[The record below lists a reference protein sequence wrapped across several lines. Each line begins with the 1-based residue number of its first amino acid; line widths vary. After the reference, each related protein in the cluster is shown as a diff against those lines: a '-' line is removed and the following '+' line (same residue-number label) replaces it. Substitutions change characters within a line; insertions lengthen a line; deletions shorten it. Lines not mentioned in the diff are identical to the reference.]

1 MDLSELLEI
10 QKSAFYHLP
19 GNPATDVYLLPVSGG
34 ADSSALAILL
44 HALFPRQRF
53 EMVFTDTI
61 ADDPS
66 IYDTLDAL
74 ERYLGKNITR
84 VAPEKGLFE
93 LIDHYNGYL
102 PSPKARWCTREL
114 KLVTFSKWI
123 QQYEGRQ
130 KWMFVGIRADESG
143 RLAFT
148 IDEVE
153 TVMPFIDMSLRR
165 EDIFSILD
173 RTIGIPRLYRVRS
186 RSGCT
191 VCPFQRRSEIVGM
204 LQEKPIEFIKGMKYE
219 KLAPADENRH
229 PAALPLHVDS
239 GISPNWLTL
248 PMPGAGE
255 ISGRRPKQTIPSL
268 FGEKGIFVGA
278 EFFMDGWLS
287 NDEFIWHQRVVS
299 YSPTLAGIS
308 QQLDDRYRHLLSTGE
323 VYGLSPDE
331 VRTKVRFAIYYI
343 ELSEVVFDPEPPTG
357 AGYTWQQG
365 SSYRQVQH
373 IVSYATRALHAEGMR
388 QEAAKRARPC
398 TVQEEWVEGSRN
410 GLAKIQHEVG
420 QVSVSQWYTASER
433 EPEITEEEEVAL
445 LPCPMC
451 HL

>member
-1 MDLSELLEI
+1 MDMSEVLSFHKGAL
-10 QKSAFYHLP
+10 YDLP
-19 GNPATDVYLLPVSGG
+19 GDPSADVYLLPVSGG
-34 ADSSALAILL
+34 ADSSALAILM
-44 HALFPRQRF
+44 HALFPNQRF
-53 EMVFTDTI
+53 EMVFTDTL

-66 IYDTLDAL
+66 IYETLNML
-74 ERYLGKNITR
+74 ERYLGKEITR
-84 VAPEKGLFE
+84 VAPDRGLFE

-102 PSPKARWCTREL
+102 PSPQARWCTREL

-123 QQYEGRQ
+123 KQYEGRQ

-153 TVMPFIDMSLRR
+153 TVMPFIDMGMRR
-165 EDIFSILD
+165 EDIFSVLD
-173 RTIGIPRLYRVRS
+173 RTIGIPKLYRVRS

-204 LQEKPIEFIKGMKYE
+204 LQEKPVEFVKGMKYE
-219 KLAPADENRH
+219 KLAPADASRH
-229 PAALPLHVDS
+229 PTAIPLHVDS

-248 PMPGAGE
+248 PMPAPGQ
-255 ISGRRPKQTIPSL
+255 ITGRRPKKAMPSL
-268 FGEKGIFVGA
+268 FGEKGVFVGA

-287 NDEFIWHQRVVS
+287 NHEFIWHQRVVS

-331 VRTKVRFAIYYI
+331 VRSKVRFAIYYI
-343 ELSEVVFDPEPPTG
+343 ELSDVVFDPEPPKEK
-357 AGYTWQQG
+357 GYTWQQG

-398 TVQEEWVEGSRN
+398 TVQEEWIEGSRS
-410 GLAKIQHEVG
+410 GLAKIQYEVG
-420 QVSVSQWYTASER
+420 HVAVSQWYTASEE
-433 EPEITEEEEVAL
+433 EPQVSEEEELAL